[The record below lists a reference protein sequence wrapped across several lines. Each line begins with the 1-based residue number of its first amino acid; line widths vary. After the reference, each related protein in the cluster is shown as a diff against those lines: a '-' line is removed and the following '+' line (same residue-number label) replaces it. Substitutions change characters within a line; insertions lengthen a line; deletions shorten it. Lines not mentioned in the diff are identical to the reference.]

1 MKKLNTKVM
10 MWIFTVVNML
20 IGVMSLLTGQSTA
33 ETGWGKA
40 NVLGHDK
47 FYEQGYGWA
56 FIAIGVI
63 GLGIAMYTS
72 GKAQAKLAMFSATA
86 IIVYLGGFQIM
97 ASQNAQSYTIASAQ
111 MIPPIIL
118 LVLLLISGYQGLKS
132 AD

>member
-86 IIVYLGGFQIM
+86 IIVFLGGFQIM